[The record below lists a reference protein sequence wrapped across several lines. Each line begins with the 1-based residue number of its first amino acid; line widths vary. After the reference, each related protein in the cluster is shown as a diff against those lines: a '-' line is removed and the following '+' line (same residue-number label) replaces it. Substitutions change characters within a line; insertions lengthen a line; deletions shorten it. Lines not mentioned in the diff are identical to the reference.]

1 MSISPTQM
9 FKIISDNSIIT
20 NPKLNMHYPYTI
32 YALSMPYLYTMT
44 RPEIKIFSFLF
55 YIGKVFYAPH

>member
-20 NPKLNMHYPYTI
+20 NPILNMHYPYTI
-32 YALSMPYLYTMT
+32 YALSMLYLYTMS

-55 YIGKVFYAPH
+55 YIGKVFCAPH